1 MSGSAPLEQSE
12 LAVLV
17 TELRAIDGVAS
28 VGEPILSEDG
38 TGARI
43 GVNLTESAT
52 SNAALDVAEG
62 PLRDVADAS
71 PAGDEVRVGGASSA
85 FADIRSALE
94 RDILVVFPIAAFL
107 IALVLGLLLRSV
119 IAPLYLLGAV
129 ALGFVATLGA
139 GVVLFQGLGSE
150 LGLLFILPV
159 LLYMFVVAIGT
170 DYNILMT
177 TRLREEVQEG
187 KDPRTAVELAVE
199 QAGPTVVSAG
209 VILAGTFASLGLTGI
224 SLLVQ
229 LGATIAIGVAIVS
242 FVMATVLVPSL
253 SALIGKRVWWPGRQ
267 EAVTPLAA
275 EERSHPEPRPSG
287 EPAPEGER

>member
-1 MSGSAPLEQSE
+1 M
-12 LAVLV
+12 LV
-17 TELRAIDGVAS
+17 TELRAIDGVDS
-28 VGEPILSEDG
+28 VGEPILSEDR

-62 PLRDVADAS
+62 PLRDVAHAS
-71 PAGDEVRVGGASSA
+71 TAGEEVRVGGASSA

-94 RDILVVFPIAAFL
+94 RDILLVFPIAALL

-139 GVVLFQGLGSE
+139 GVALFQGLGSE
-150 LGLLFILPV
+150 PGLLFILPV

-177 TRLREEVQEG
+177 TRLREEMQEG
-187 KDPRTAVELAVE
+187 NDPRAAAGLAVE
-199 QAGPTVVSAG
+199 YAGPTVVSAG
-209 VILAGTFASLGLTGI
+209 LILAGTFASLGLTGI

-229 LGATIAIGVAIVS
+229 LGATIAIGVIIVS
-242 FVMATVLVPSL
+242 FVMATIFVPSL
-253 SALIGKRVWWPGRQ
+253 SA
-267 EAVTPLAA
+267 
-275 EERSHPEPRPSG
+275 
-287 EPAPEGER
+287 